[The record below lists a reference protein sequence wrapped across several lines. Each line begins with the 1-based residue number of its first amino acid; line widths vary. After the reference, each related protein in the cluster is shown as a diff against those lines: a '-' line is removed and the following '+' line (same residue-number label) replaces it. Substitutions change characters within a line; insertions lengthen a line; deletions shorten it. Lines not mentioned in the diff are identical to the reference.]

1 MNDVHTTGVVNS
13 TINVKDLCV
22 ILMSKAE
29 ALFSTTDI
37 YDLIMLLSSMSEIK
51 RRIMLALAHL
61 APKAV
66 SGVQLT
72 KMISYSGKSRTLYRG
87 VLDELT
93 ADRLILADKLTP
105 RLYSVRI
112 NHEHPLLQILVS
124 LAKEHGHELR
134 TLYTTMVQK
143 NK

>member
-1 MNDVHTTGVVNS
+1 M
-13 TINVKDLCV
+13 
-22 ILMSKAE
+22 
-29 ALFSTTDI
+29 DI
-37 YDLIMLLSSMSEIK
+37 YDLIMLLTSLSESK
-51 RRIMLALAHL
+51 RRIVLALAHL

-72 KMISYSGKSRTLYRG
+72 MMISYSGKSRTLYRG
-87 VLDELT
+87 VLDELA

-112 NHEHPLLQILVS
+112 NHENPLLQTLTNLV
-124 LAKEHGHELR
+124 KKHGRELR
-134 TLYTTMVQK
+134 KLYTTIIQK

>member
-1 MNDVHTTGVVNS
+1 MWDSLIIGVVRN
-13 TINVKDLCV
+13 TRKVKGSCGIAL
-22 ILMSKAE
+22 SKAE
-29 ALFSTTDI
+29 VSYSTADI
-37 YDLIMLLSSMSEIK
+37 YDLIMLLTSMSEIK

-93 ADRLILADKLTP
+93 EDGLILADKLTP

-112 NHEHPLLQILVS
+112 NHENPLLQVLVG
-124 LAKEHGHELR
+124 LAKVHGQELR
-134 TLYTTMVQK
+134 TLYTTMIQK
-143 NK
+143 DK

>member
-1 MNDVHTTGVVNS
+1 
-13 TINVKDLCV
+13 
-22 ILMSKAE
+22 MSKAE

-51 RRIMLALAHL
+51 RRIMLALAHQ

-93 ADRLILADKLTP
+93 ADHLILADKLTP

-112 NHEHPLLQILVS
+112 NHENPLLQMLVS
-124 LAKEHGHELR
+124 MAKEHGH
-134 TLYTTMVQK
+134 
-143 NK
+143 